1 MQVIEEVKKLR
12 FVKPAENEI
21 LLQKT
26 KELQQGEQNLKNL
39 RRQVDILKKTYK
51 SESYTEM
58 ISLINKNKSGAVRL
72 QKIVQ
77 ENEQLR
83 QQLSDLMMTLEQS
96 DTAQGKKME
105 LNNLKHEVSELSA
118 IIRKLRLKTKTES
131 KKVLD
136 KHETAIA
143 VETRCRNMKQIIRYK
158 KIEQRQLDIA
168 SDQTIDEST
177 VAEAEERYQ
186 TLIFQKEELLI

>member
-1 MQVIEEVKKLR
+1 MKHNCKETIKKILLYSDKCLQVIEDLKKLR
-12 FVKPAENEI
+12 FVKPGENEV
-21 LLQKT
+21 LQQKT

-39 RRQVDILKKTYK
+39 RRQVEILKKTYK

-77 ENEQLR
+77 ENDQLR
-83 QQLSDLMMTLEQS
+83 QQLSDLMLTLEQS

-143 VETRCRNMKQIIRYK
+143 VETRCRNMKQIIRFK
-158 KIEQRQLDIA
+158 KIEQR
-168 SDQTIDEST
+168 
-177 VAEAEERYQ
+177 
-186 TLIFQKEELLI
+186 